1 MRLILLFC
9 ILFSITV
16 NAQNS
21 FPDKWVGEY
30 AGNMII
36 ANRNAPN
43 DTIPVDFALKKLI
56 KDSVWTYRM
65 EYHSIKFGEIV
76 KDYRIVAVERGNKVD
91 FLLDELNGIVMEQT
105 IMNDCMYGMY
115 EVMGSIYTVTLRL
128 HDSDLI
134 MELYGSPTENP
145 KITVSISDNDKEA
158 GIEAKSYKPR
168 LVQSVFLRR
177 KN

>member
-1 MRLILLFC
+1 M
-9 ILFSITV
+9 LFSITA
-16 NAQNS
+16 NAQSS

-43 DTIPVDFALKKLI
+43 DTIPVDFKLQELI

-65 EYHSIKFGEIV
+65 EYHSARFGEIV
-76 KDYRIVAVERGNKVD
+76 KDYRIVAIERGNKVD

-115 EVMGSIYTVTLRL
+115 EVMGTIYTVTLRL
-128 HDSDLI
+128 HYSGLM

-145 KITVSISDNDKEA
+145 KITFSISDNEEES
-158 GIEAKSYKPR
+158 GIEAKSYKPG
-168 LVQSVFLRR
+168 LVQSVFLKRI
-177 KN
+177 N